1 MSFPSLPRRSVLSS
15 LIATPLALKLR
26 KAAAADK
33 VIRVG
38 IMAGEDEDIWRLVSQ
53 NAQKSG
59 LTLKIVTFSDYS
71 TPDEAL
77 ASHDLDANSFQH
89 MPFLKAQCDAH
100 GFRIS
105 PVGNTYVAP
114 IGLYSRKWKTLAT
127 LPKGA
132 VIGVPNDPSNEGRAL
147 LLLQTL
153 GFIKLSPSAGLLPT
167 PLDITE
173 NPHDFTIRELD
184 AGVVGR
190 ALPDLDAAVINTDW
204 AHKAGVDVVHERLA
218 REGVKDNPYIC
229 VIAVNT
235 DDAQAPWVK
244 PLVSAYQ
251 QPNIRQALIDVYAN
265 TVIPAFS

>member
-1 MSFPSLPRRSVLSS
+1 MPSFFSRRAVLTA
-15 LIATPLALKLR
+15 IAASPGFALLR
-26 KAAAADK
+26 RARAADK
-33 VIRVG
+33 PIRVG
-38 IMAGEDEDIWRLVSQ
+38 IMAGEDEDIWRFVSQ
-53 NAQKSG
+53 NAQKEG

-89 MPFLKAQCDAH
+89 VPFLKAQCEGH
-100 GFRIS
+100 GYKIS

-147 LLLQTL
+147 LLLQSL
-153 GFIKLSPSAGLLPT
+153 GFIKLSSSAGLLPT
-167 PLDITE
+167 PLDIVE
-173 NPHDFTIRELD
+173 NPRDFSIRELD

-204 AHKAGVDVVHERLA
+204 AHKAGVDVVRERLA
-218 REGVKDNPYIC
+218 REGVENNPYIC

-235 DDAQAPWVK
+235 DDVNAPWVK
-244 PLVSAYQ
+244 PLVKAYQ

>member
-1 MSFPSLPRRSVLSS
+1 MSLASLPRRTVLSS
-15 LIATPLALKLR
+15 LLGASMALSLR
-26 KAAAADK
+26 GAHAEGKP
-33 VIRVG
+33 IRVG

-53 NAQKSG
+53 NAQKQG
-59 LTLKIVTFSDYS
+59 LALKIVTFSDYS

-89 MPFLKAQCDAH
+89 KPFLKAQCDAH
-100 GFRIS
+100 GYRIT
-105 PVGNTYVAP
+105 PVGDTYVAP
-114 IGLYSRKWKTLAT
+114 IGLYSRKWKTLAA

-173 NPHDFTIRELD
+173 NPHEFTIRELD

-235 DDAQAPWVK
+235 DDVQAPWVK

>member
-1 MSFPSLPRRSVLSS
+1 MSFASLPRRTVLSS
-15 LIATPLALKLR
+15 LFGASMALSLR
-26 KAAAADK
+26 GAHAEGKP
-33 VIRVG
+33 IRVG

-53 NAQKSG
+53 NAQKQG
-59 LTLKIVTFSDYS
+59 LALKIVTFSDYS

-89 MPFLKAQCDAH
+89 KPFLKAQCDAH
-100 GFRIS
+100 GYRIT
-105 PVGNTYVAP
+105 PVGDTYVAP
-114 IGLYSRKWKTLAT
+114 IGLYSRKWQTLAA

-173 NPHDFTIRELD
+173 NPHEFTIRELD

-235 DDAQAPWVK
+235 DDVQAPWVK

>member
-1 MSFPSLPRRSVLSS
+1 MPHASLSRRAMLTF
-15 LIATPLALKLR
+15 LAATPLAMTGR
-26 KAAAADK
+26 KARAADGT
-33 VIRVG
+33 IRVG

-53 NAQKSG
+53 NARKDG

-89 MPFLKAQCDAH
+89 MPFLKAQCEGH
-100 GFRIS
+100 GYRIS

-114 IGLYSRKWKTLAT
+114 IGLYSRKWKTLAA
-127 LPKGA
+127 LPRGA
-132 VIGVPNDPSNEGRAL
+132 AIGVPNDPSNEGRAL
-147 LLLQTL
+147 LLLQSL

-173 NPHDFTIRELD
+173 NPHDFSIRELD

-218 REGVKDNPYIC
+218 REGVENNPYTC

-235 DDAQAPWVK
+235 DDVQAPWVK
-244 PLVSAYQ
+244 PLVHAYQ
-251 QPNIRQALIDVYAN
+251 QPNVRQALIDVYAN

>member
-1 MSFPSLPRRSVLSS
+1 MPSSFSRRAVLTAMAASPGF
-15 LIATPLALKLR
+15 AFLR
-26 KAAAADK
+26 HAHAADK
-33 VIRVG
+33 PIRVG

-53 NAQKSG
+53 NAQKDG

-89 MPFLKAQCDAH
+89 MPFLKAQCEGH
-100 GFRIS
+100 GYRIS

-147 LLLQTL
+147 LLLQSL

-167 PLDITE
+167 PLDIVE
-173 NPHDFTIRELD
+173 NPHDFSIRELD

-204 AHKAGVDVVHERLA
+204 AHKAGVDVVRERLV
-218 REGVKDNPYIC
+218 REGIENNPYIC

-235 DDAQAPWVK
+235 DDVQAPWVK
-244 PLVSAYQ
+244 PLVKAYQ
-251 QPNIRQALIDVYAN
+251 QPNIRQALIEVYAN